1 MLAAV
6 SGMTDVDD
14 ITLSLSYLSDTG
26 SITREVAAI
35 GIVIVIVIAASVNNF
50 FQSLTCSN
58 HQ

>member
-35 GIVIVIVIAASVNNF
+35 GIVIAASVNNF